1 MQHKKNQHFSAVVV
15 LAVIL
20 VTAGCNGC
28 KNNGASG
35 TNSGSS
41 GNTILVGEYGSMTGS
56 EAAFGESTHDGIM
69 LAVDEINKGGGVNGK
84 QIEIVGPEDTES
96 NTQKAEIAVKRLIE
110 KKVVAVLGEVASS
123 RSRAGGAVCQKEQIP
138 MISPSSTN
146 PTVTE
151 VGDFIFRVCFIDPFQ
166 GGVIAKFAKDSLK
179 ANTAAVF
186 YDQGQTY
193 SVGIKDEFSKAFTG
207 RGGRIVETAAYGA
220 GDKDFKAQLTKLKSS
235 NPDVIIVAGYYT
247 EGGAI
252 SKQARDLG
260 ITQPLIGG
268 DGWSDAKFHEY
279 AGDKVTNVFFSDHAS
294 VESPDPAIQKYVAAY
309 KAKYTSKE
317 PNSLGALGYDAM
329 MVLADAMKRAKS
341 LSGPDLRDAIAATKE
356 LPGATGSIS
365 LNAQRNADKGAVII
379 EVAGGK
385 FKFKEAI
392 DKL

>member
-1 MQHKKNQHFSAVVV
+1 MQQKRLMLFSALSVFFVQM
-15 LAVIL
+15 A
-20 VTAGCNGC
+20 AGC
-28 KNNGASG
+28 KNNGG
-35 TNSGSS
+35 GGS

-69 LAVDEINKGGGVNGK
+69 LAVDEINKAGGINGK

-96 NTQKAEIAVKRLIE
+96 NNQKAEIAVKRLIE
-110 KKVVAVLGEVASS
+110 KNVVAVLGEVASS
-123 RSRAGGAVCQKEQIP
+123 RSRAGAAVCQKEEVP

-151 VGDFIFRVCFIDPFQ
+151 VGDYIFRVCFIDPFQ

-193 SVGIKDEFSKAFTG
+193 SVGIKDEFTKAFTAK
-207 RGGRIVETAAYGA
+207 GGRVVGEAAYAA
-220 GDKDFKAQLTKLKSS
+220 GDKDFKAQLTKLKSF

-279 AGDKVTNVFFSDHAS
+279 AGSNISNVFFSDHAS
-294 VESPDPAIQKYVAAY
+294 VESPAPAIQKYVAAY
-309 KAKYTSKE
+309 KAKYTGKE

-341 LSGPDLRDAIAATKE
+341 LDGPDLRDAIAATKGFQ
-356 LPGATGSIS
+356 GATGEIT
-365 LNAQRNADKGAVII
+365 LNANRDADKGAVII
-379 EVAGGK
+379 EVSGGR

-392 DKL
+392 DEL

>member
-1 MQHKKNQHFSAVVV
+1 MQQKLNLHYTAAA
-15 LAVIL
+15 LAVFLIA
-20 VTAGCNGC
+20 AGCNGC

-35 TNSGSS
+35 TNTDGSS

-69 LAVDEINKGGGVNGK
+69 LAVDEVNKAGGINGK

-110 KKVVAVLGEVASS
+110 KKVVAILGEVASS
-123 RSRAGGAVCQKEQIP
+123 RSRAGAAVCQKEQIP

-151 VGDFIFRVCFIDPFQ
+151 VGDYIFRVCFIDPFQ

-186 YDQGQTY
+186 FDQGQTY
-193 SVGIKDEFSKAFTG
+193 SVGIKDEFTKSFVQ
-207 RGGRIVETAAYGA
+207 RGGRIVGEAAYA
-220 GDKDFKAQLTKLKSS
+220 AQDRDFKAQLTKLKSS
-235 NPDVIIVAGYYT
+235 NPDVIIVAGYYG

-252 SKQARDLG
+252 CKQARDLG

-279 AGDKVTNVFFSDHAS
+279 AGANVSNAFFSDHAS

-309 KAKYTSKE
+309 KQKYTSKE

-341 LSGPDLRDAIAATKE
+341 LNGPDLRDAIAATKGFQ
-356 LPGATGSIS
+356 GATGSITI
-365 LNAQRNADKGAVII
+365 NADRNVEKGAVII

>member
-1 MQHKKNQHFSAVVV
+1 MKQKRNLLLTSAVA
-15 LAVIL
+15 LAISVMA
-20 VTAGCNGC
+20 AGCNGC

-35 TNSGSS
+35 TGGNGS

-69 LAVDEINKGGGVNGK
+69 LAVDEINKAGGINGK

-96 NTQKAEIAVKRLIE
+96 NSQKAEIAVKRLIE

-123 RSRAGGAVCQKEQIP
+123 RSRAGAAVCQKEQIP

-151 VGDFIFRVCFIDPFQ
+151 VGDYIFRVCFIDPFQ
-166 GGVIAKFAKDSLK
+166 GGVIAKFARDSLK

-193 SVGIKDEFSKAFTG
+193 SVGIKDEFTKSFVQ
-207 RGGRIVETAAYGA
+207 RGGRVVGEAAYA
-220 GDKDFKAQLTKLKSS
+220 TQDRDFKAQLTKLKSL
-235 NPDVIIVAGYYT
+235 NPDVIIVAGYYG

-279 AGDKVTNVFFSDHAS
+279 AGDKVSNVFFSDHAS
-294 VESPDPAIQKYVAAY
+294 VESPAPAIQKYVAAY
-309 KAKYTSKE
+309 KQKYTSKE

-329 MVLADAMKRAKS
+329 MVLADAMKRAKT
-341 LSGPDLRDAIAATKE
+341 LSGPDLRDAIAATSGFQ
-356 LPGATGSIS
+356 GATGTITI
-365 LNAQRNADKGAVII
+365 NAERNVEKGAVII